1 MEAVLKLPRQIAIRL
16 HSSPLLLALAL
27 APMAV
32 IVVMVAVLVWIS
44 FQTGMVGTPKA
55 VYTFGNYSEILGDAF
70 VLRVVWNT
78 LVFTV
83 ATTFTALALGLPIA
97 WLTERTTLP
106 AKGLVYTI
114 MTLGLL
120 IPGIYTAM
128 GWTFIAHARI
138 GFLNRWLMDIFAL
151 SEGPINIATPVGMGF
166 VQGLNLT
173 ALAFIL
179 TAQMFRAMNP
189 SLEEAAK
196 IHGMSFLGTVRRI
209 TLPLAFPAILAAM
222 IYMLTIGIAT
232 FDVPAIIG
240 LGNRIYMLSTYV
252 YLKANPPDSGLPQH
266 GITAALGT
274 LMILLALLLTW
285 WYSQVLKQGHRYEVV
300 TGKGYRPALID
311 LGRWSIVAW
320 GLIALYFLGTKLIP
334 LLLIAYAAFTPYLA
348 PPSWDML
355 GKLSLAGF
363 YNLNWDLF
371 WRGLYNTVLLVV
383 TVPLITLLLAFSI
396 SWLIVRSQSR
406 LRYALEFGAFLPH
419 ALPEVIMAVAA
430 LLLALFVLPKFIPL
444 YGSVWL
450 IAIVYVISRLAFAT
464 RALNSSLLQIHK
476 ELEEAAYTAGLS
488 PVRTSW
494 RILVPLLR
502 PTLMSVWIWSAILV
516 YRELTIAVFLI
527 GQESVTL
534 PAVIWSYWF
543 SGAINQA
550 AAVTLLMTA
559 VLTPLILIFWWFG
572 RRQMMAES

>member
-1 MEAVLKLPRQIAIRL
+1 MEAVLRMPRLIATRLRASPMLLMLAALP
-16 HSSPLLLALAL
+16 
-27 APMAV
+27 MFV
-32 IVVMVAVLVWIS
+32 ILGLVVALVWIS
-44 FQTGMVGTPKA
+44 FQTGIVGTPNA
-55 VYTFGNYSEILGDAF
+55 TYTLANYAEIFGDPF
-70 VLRVVWNT
+70 VLKVFWNT
-78 LVFTV
+78 IIFTLS
-83 ATTFTALALGLPIA
+83 TTFTALAIGLPIS
-97 WLTERTTLP
+97 WLTERTRLP
-106 AKGLVYTI
+106 GKGLVYTI

-128 GWTFIAHARI
+128 GWTFIAHVRI
-138 GFLNRWLMDIFAL
+138 GFLNRWLMEVFSLDQ
-151 SEGPINIATPVGMGF
+151 GPINIATPVGMGF

-196 IHGMSFLGTVRRI
+196 IHGLSFIGTLRRV

-266 GITAALGT
+266 GVTAALGT
-274 LMILLALLLTW
+274 VMILLALLLTW
-285 WYSQVLKQGHRYEVV
+285 WYGQMLRQGHRYEVV

-311 LGRWSIVAW
+311 LGGWSVVAW
-320 GLIALYFLGTKLIP
+320 FFIALYFLATKLIP

-348 PPSWDML
+348 PPSYEML
-355 GKLSLAGF
+355 SKMSLAGF

-371 WRGLYNTVLLVV
+371 WRGLYNTVLLVL
-383 TVPLITLLLAFSI
+383 TVPLITLLLSFSI
-396 SWLIVRSQSR
+396 SWLIVRSRSR
-406 LRYALEFGAFLPH
+406 LRYLLEFGAFLPH
-419 ALPEVIMAVAA
+419 ALPEVIMAIGA
-430 LLLALFVLPKFIPL
+430 LLVALFVLPKIIPL

-450 IAIVYVISRLAFAT
+450 IAIVYVISRIAFAT
-464 RALNSSLLQIHK
+464 RALNSSLLQIHR

-488 PVRTSW
+488 PMRTSW

-516 YRELTIAVFLI
+516 YRELTVAVFLI
-527 GQESVTL
+527 SQENITL

-543 SGAINQA
+543 SGATNQA

-572 RRQMMAES
+572 RRQLMPES

>member
-1 MEAVLKLPRQIAIRL
+1 MEAVLRMPRMLAIRL
-16 HSSPLLLALAL
+16 RTSPLLLTLAAL
-27 APMAV
+27 PMLV
-32 IVVMVAVLVWIS
+32 ILTLVVVLIWIS
-44 FQTGMVGTPKA
+44 FQTGIVGTA
-55 VYTFGNYSEILGDAF
+55 NATYTTKNYAEILGDPF
-70 VLRVVWNT
+70 VLKVFWNT
-78 LVFTV
+78 VVFTL
-83 ATTFTALALGLPIA
+83 ATTFTALAIGLPIA
-97 WLTERTTLP
+97 WLTERTSMP
-106 AKGLVYTI
+106 GKGLVYTI

-128 GWTFIAHARI
+128 GWTFIAHVRI
-138 GFLNRWLMDIFAL
+138 GFLNRWLMDVFAL
-151 SEGPINIATPVGMGF
+151 DRGPINIATPVGMGF

-196 IHGMSFLGTVRRI
+196 VHGMSFVGTMRRI

-274 LMILLALLLTW
+274 LMILVALLLTW
-285 WYSQVLKQGHRYEVV
+285 WYSQVLRQGHRYEVV
-300 TGKGYRPALID
+300 TGKGYRPALIN
-311 LGRWSIVAW
+311 LGGWSFLAW
-320 GLIALYFLGTKLIP
+320 IFIALYFLATKLIP
-334 LLLIAYAAFTPYLA
+334 LLLIAYAAFVPYLA
-348 PPSWDML
+348 PPSFEMFS
-355 GKLSLAGF
+355 KMSLSSF
-363 YNLNWDLF
+363 YNLNWELF

-383 TVPLITLLLAFSI
+383 SVPLITLLLAFCI
-396 SWLIVRSQSR
+396 SWLIVRSRSR
-406 LRYALEFGAFLPH
+406 LRYVLEFGAFLPH
-419 ALPEVIMAVAA
+419 ALPEVIMAIGA
-430 LLLALFVLPKFIPL
+430 LLLALFMLPKFIPL

-450 IAIVYVISRLAFAT
+450 IAIVYVIARLAFAT
-464 RALNSSLLQIHK
+464 RALNSSLLQIHR

-502 PTLMSVWIWSAILV
+502 PTLMSIWIWTAILV
-516 YRELTIAVFLI
+516 YRELTVAVFLVS
-527 GQESVTL
+527 QESITL

-572 RRQMMAES
+572 RRQLMPES

>member
-1 MEAVLKLPRQIAIRL
+1 MEAVLRMPRLIATRLRASPMLLMLAALP
-16 HSSPLLLALAL
+16 
-27 APMAV
+27 MFV
-32 IVVMVAVLVWIS
+32 ILGLVVALVWMS
-44 FQTGMVGTPKA
+44 FQTGIVGTPNA
-55 VYTFGNYSEILGDAF
+55 TYTLANYAEIFGDPF
-70 VLRVVWNT
+70 VLKVFWNT
-78 LVFTV
+78 IIFTLS
-83 ATTFTALALGLPIA
+83 TTFTALAIGLPIS
-97 WLTERTTLP
+97 WLTERTRL
-106 AKGLVYTI
+106 AGKGLVYTI

-128 GWTFIAHARI
+128 GWTFIAHVRI
-138 GFLNRWLMDIFAL
+138 GFLNRWLMDVFSL
-151 SEGPINIATPVGMGF
+151 DQGPINIATPVGMGF

-196 IHGMSFLGTVRRI
+196 IHGLSFIGTLRRV

-266 GITAALGT
+266 GVTAALGT
-274 LMILLALLLTW
+274 VMVFLALLLTW
-285 WYSQVLKQGHRYEVV
+285 WYGQMLRQGHRYEVV

-311 LGRWSIVAW
+311 LGGWSVVAW
-320 GLIALYFLGTKLIP
+320 FFIALFFLAAILIP

-348 PPSWDML
+348 PPSYEML
-355 GKLSLAGF
+355 SKMSLAGF

-371 WRGLYNTVLLVV
+371 WRGLYNTVLLVL
-383 TVPLITLLLAFSI
+383 TVPLITLLLSFSI
-396 SWLIVRSQSR
+396 SWLIVRSRSR
-406 LRYALEFGAFLPH
+406 LRYLLEFGAFLPH
-419 ALPEVIMAVAA
+419 ALPEVIMAIGA
-430 LLLALFVLPKFIPL
+430 LLVALFVLPKIIPL

-450 IAIVYVISRLAFAT
+450 IAIVYVISRIAFAT
-464 RALNSSLLQIHK
+464 RALNSSLLQIHR

-488 PVRTSW
+488 PMRTSW

-516 YRELTIAVFLI
+516 YRELTVAVFLI
-527 GQESVTL
+527 SQENITL

-543 SGAINQA
+543 SGATNQA

-572 RRQMMAES
+572 RRQLMPES

>member
-1 MEAVLKLPRQIAIRL
+1 MEAVLRMPRAISLRL
-16 HSSPLLLALAL
+16 RTSPVLLALAIL
-27 APMAV
+27 PMLV
-32 IVVMVAVLVWIS
+32 IVILVSVLVWIS
-44 FQTGMVGTPKA
+44 FQTGIVGTPNA
-55 VYTFGNYSEILGDAF
+55 SYTLNNYVEILGERF
-70 VLRVVWNT
+70 VLKVLWNT
-78 LVFTV
+78 VIFTL
-83 ATTFTALALGLPIA
+83 ATTATALVLGLPIA
-97 WLTERTTLP
+97 WLTERTSLP
-106 AKGLVYTI
+106 GKGLVYTI

-128 GWTFIAHARI
+128 GWTFIAHVRI
-138 GFLNRWLMDIFAL
+138 GLLNRWLMDTFGLA
-151 SEGPINIATPVGMGF
+151 EGPINIATPVGMGF

-189 SLEEAAK
+189 ALEEAAK
-196 IHGMSFLGTVRRI
+196 IHGMSFLGTARRI
-209 TLPLAFPAILAAM
+209 TLPLAFPAILAAT

-252 YLKANPPDSGLPQH
+252 YLKANPPDSGMPQY

-274 LMILLALLLTW
+274 LMIGVALLLTW
-285 WYSQVLKQGHRYEVV
+285 WYSQVLRQGHRYQVI
-300 TGKGYRPALID
+300 TGKGYRPQLIQ
-311 LGRWSIVAW
+311 LGNWAILAW
-320 GLIALYFLGTKLIP
+320 VFIALYFVASKLTP
-334 LLLIAYAAFTPYLA
+334 LLLIAYAAFVPYLA
-348 PPSWDML
+348 PPSYEMF
-355 GKLSLAGF
+355 GKMTLAGF

-371 WRGLYNTVLLVV
+371 WRGLQNTLLLVV
-383 TVPLITLLLAFSI
+383 TVPLVTLLLAFSI
-396 SWLIVRSQSR
+396 SWLIVRSRHR

-419 ALPEVIMAVAA
+419 ALPEVILAIGA
-430 LLLALFVLPKFIPL
+430 LLLALFVLQGIVPL

-516 YRELTIAVFLI
+516 YRELTVAVFLI
-527 GQESVTL
+527 SQDSVTL

-550 AAVTLLMTA
+550 AVVTLLMTLA
-559 VLTPLILIFWWFG
+559 LTPLILVFWWFG
-572 RRQMMAES
+572 RRQIVPES

>member
-1 MEAVLKLPRQIAIRL
+1 MEAVLRMPRQFVIRL
-16 HSSPLLLALAL
+16 RTSPLLLTLAV
-27 APMAV
+27 APMLV
-32 IVVMVAVLVWIS
+32 ILVLVAALVWIS
-44 FQTGMVGTPKA
+44 FQTGVVGTPKA
-55 VYTFGNYSEILGDAF
+55 VYTLKNYTDILGDPF
-70 VLRVVWNT
+70 VLKVFWNT
-78 LVFTV
+78 LIFTL

-97 WLTERTTLP
+97 WLTERTTMP
-106 AKGLVYTI
+106 GKGLVYTI

-128 GWTFIAHARI
+128 GWTFIAHVRI
-138 GFLNRWLMDIFAL
+138 GFLNRWLMDLFAL
-151 SEGPINIATPVGMGF
+151 EQGPINIATPAGMGL

-196 IHGMSFLGTVRRI
+196 IHGMSFRGTVRRI
-209 TLPLAFPAILAAM
+209 TLPLAFPAILAAI

-252 YLKANPPDSGLPQH
+252 YLKANPPDSGMPQH
-266 GITAALGT
+266 GVTAALGT
-274 LMILLALLLTW
+274 VMILLALLLTW
-285 WYSQVLKQGHRYEVV
+285 WYSQVLRQGHRYEVV

-311 LGRWSIVAW
+311 LGRWSALAW
-320 GLIALYFLGTKLIP
+320 GLIALYFLATKLIP

-348 PPSWDML
+348 PPSWEML
-355 GKLSLAGF
+355 GKLSLDGF
-363 YNLNWDLF
+363 HNLNWDLF

-396 SWLIVRSQSR
+396 SWLIVRSRSR
-406 LRYALEFGAFLPH
+406 MRYVLEFGAFLPH
-419 ALPEVIMAVAA
+419 ALPEVIMAIGA
-430 LLLALFVLPKFIPL
+430 LLLALFVLPKFMPL

-488 PVRTSW
+488 TVRTSW

-516 YRELTIAVFLI
+516 YRELTVAVFLI
-527 GQESVTL
+527 SQESITL

-550 AAVTLLMTA
+550 AAVTLLMTV

-572 RRQMMAES
+572 RRQLMPES

>member
-1 MEAVLKLPRQIAIRL
+1 MEAVLRMPRLLALRL
-16 HSSPLLLALAL
+16 RTSPLLLALAAL
-27 APMAV
+27 PMLV
-32 IVVMVAVLVWIS
+32 IVVLVAALIWIS
-44 FQTGMVGTPKA
+44 FQTGIVGTPSA
-55 VYTFGNYSEILGDAF
+55 TYTLKNYREILGDPF
-70 VLRVVWNT
+70 VLKVFWNT
-78 LVFTV
+78 LIFTL
-83 ATTFTALALGLPIA
+83 ATTLTALALGLPIA
-97 WLTERTTLP
+97 WLTERTTMP

-128 GWTFIAHARI
+128 GWTFIAHVRI
-138 GFLNRWLMDIFAL
+138 GFLNRWLMDAFGL
-151 SEGPINIATPVGMGF
+151 EQGPINIATPAGMGF

-196 IHGMSFLGTVRRI
+196 IHGMSMAGTVRRI

-274 LMILLALLLTW
+274 VMILLALLLTW
-285 WYSQVLKQGHRYEVV
+285 WYSQVLRQGHRYEVV

-311 LGRWSIVAW
+311 LGGWSALAW
-320 GLIALYFLGTKLIP
+320 VLIALYFLATKLIP

-348 PPSWDML
+348 PPSYEML
-355 GKLSLAGF
+355 GKLTLAGF
-363 YNLNWDLF
+363 HNLNLDLF

-383 TVPLITLLLAFSI
+383 TVPLATLLLAFSI
-396 SWLIVRSQSR
+396 SWLIVRSRSR
-406 LRYALEFGAFLPH
+406 LRYLLEFGAFLPH
-419 ALPEVIMAVAA
+419 ALPEVIMAIGA

-464 RALNSSLLQIHK
+464 RALNSSLLQIHR

-488 PVRTSW
+488 PARTSW

-502 PTLMSVWIWSAILV
+502 PALMSVWIWSAILV
-516 YRELTIAVFLI
+516 YRELTVAVFLI
-527 GQESVTL
+527 SQENITL

-543 SGAINQA
+543 SGATNQA

-559 VLTPLILIFWWFG
+559 VLTPLILVFWWFG
-572 RRQMMAES
+572 RRQLMPES

>member
-1 MEAVLKLPRQIAIRL
+1 MEAVLRMPRQFVIRL
-16 HSSPLLLALAL
+16 RTSPILLALAL
-27 APMAV
+27 APMLV
-32 IVVMVAVLVWIS
+32 ILIMVVALVWIS
-44 FQTGMVGTPKA
+44 FQTGVVGTPKA
-55 VYTFGNYSEILGDAF
+55 TYTLNNYTDILGDPF
-70 VLRVVWNT
+70 VLKVVWNT
-78 LVFTV
+78 LVFTL

-97 WLTERTTLP
+97 WLTERTTMP
-106 AKGLVYTI
+106 GKGLVYTI

-138 GFLNRWLMDIFAL
+138 GFLNLWLMDAFGLAQ
-151 SEGPINIATPVGMGF
+151 GPINIATPVGMGF

-196 IHGMSFLGTVRRI
+196 IHGMSFAGTVRRI
-209 TLPLAFPAILAAM
+209 TLPLAFPAILAAF

-266 GITAALGT
+266 GVTAALGT
-274 LMILLALLLTW
+274 MMILLALLLTW
-285 WYSQVLKQGHRYEVV
+285 WYSQVLRQGHRYEVV
-300 TGKGYRPALID
+300 TGKGYRPQLLE
-311 LGRWSIVAW
+311 LGRWYVFAW
-320 GLIALYFLGTKLIP
+320 GLIALYFLATKLIP
-334 LLLIAYAAFTPYLA
+334 LLLIAYAAFTPYMA
-348 PPSWDML
+348 PPSWEML
-355 GKLSLAGF
+355 GKLSFAGF
-363 YNLNWDLF
+363 HNLNWDLF

-396 SWLIVRSQSR
+396 SWLIVRSRSQM
-406 LRYALEFGAFLPH
+406 RYVLEFGAFLPH
-419 ALPEVIMAVAA
+419 ALPEVIMAIAA
-430 LLLALFVLPKFIPL
+430 LLLALFVLPKFLPL

-488 PVRTSW
+488 TVRTSW

-516 YRELTIAVFLI
+516 YRELTVAVFLL

-550 AAVTLLMTA
+550 SAVTLLMTV
-559 VLTPLILIFWWFG
+559 VLTPLILVFWWFG
-572 RRQMMAES
+572 RRQLMPES

>member
-1 MEAVLKLPRQIAIRL
+1 MEAVLKMPRQFVIRL
-16 HSSPLLLALAL
+16 RTSPLLLTLAV
-27 APMAV
+27 APMLV
-32 IVVMVAVLVWIS
+32 ILVLVAALVWIS
-44 FQTGMVGTPKA
+44 FQTGVVGTPKA
-55 VYTFGNYSEILGDAF
+55 VYTLKNYTDILGDPF
-70 VLRVVWNT
+70 VLKVFWNT
-78 LVFTV
+78 LIFTL

-97 WLTERTTLP
+97 WLTERTTMP
-106 AKGLVYTI
+106 GKGLVYTI

-128 GWTFIAHARI
+128 GWTFIAHVRI
-138 GFLNRWLMDIFAL
+138 GFLNRWLMDLFAL
-151 SEGPINIATPVGMGF
+151 EQGPINIATPAGMGL

-196 IHGMSFLGTVRRI
+196 IHGMSFRGTVRRI
-209 TLPLAFPAILAAM
+209 TLPLAFPAILAAI

-252 YLKANPPDSGLPQH
+252 YLKANPPDSGMPQH
-266 GITAALGT
+266 GVTAALGT
-274 LMILLALLLTW
+274 VMILLALLLTW
-285 WYSQVLKQGHRYEVV
+285 WYSQVLRQGHRYEVV

-311 LGRWSIVAW
+311 LGRWSALAW
-320 GLIALYFLGTKLIP
+320 GLIALYFLATKLIP

-348 PPSWDML
+348 PPSWEML
-355 GKLSLAGF
+355 GKLSLDGF
-363 YNLNWDLF
+363 HNLNWDLF
-371 WRGLYNTVLLVV
+371 WRGLYNTVLLVI

-396 SWLIVRSQSR
+396 SWLIVRSRSR
-406 LRYALEFGAFLPH
+406 MRYVLEFGAFLPH
-419 ALPEVIMAVAA
+419 ALPEVIMAIGA
-430 LLLALFVLPKFIPL
+430 LLLALFVLPKFMPL

-488 PVRTSW
+488 TVRTSW

-516 YRELTIAVFLI
+516 YRELTVAVFLI
-527 GQESVTL
+527 SQESITL

-550 AAVTLLMTA
+550 AAVTLLMTV

-572 RRQMMAES
+572 RRQLMPES

>member
-1 MEAVLKLPRQIAIRL
+1 MEAVLRLPRLLVFRL
-16 HSSPLLLALAL
+16 RTSPLLLALAAL
-27 APMAV
+27 PMLV
-32 IVVMVAVLVWIS
+32 IVVLVAALVWIS
-44 FQTGMVGTPKA
+44 FQTGIIGTPDA
-55 VYTFGNYSEILGDAF
+55 SYTLNNYAEILGEPF
-70 VLRVVWNT
+70 VLKVFWNT
-78 LVFTV
+78 VVFTL
-83 ATTFTALALGLPIA
+83 ATTLTALVLGLPIA
-97 WLTERTTLP
+97 WLTERTSMP
-106 AKGLVYTI
+106 GKGLVYTI

-128 GWTFIAHARI
+128 GWTFIAHVRI
-138 GFLNRWLMDIFAL
+138 GFLNRWLMDSFGL
-151 SEGPINIATPVGMGF
+151 TEGPINIATPVGMGF

-189 SLEEAAK
+189 ALEEAAK
-196 IHGMSFLGTVRRI
+196 IHGMSFVGTARRI
-209 TLPLAFPAILAAM
+209 TLPLAFPAILAAV

-274 LMILLALLLTW
+274 LMILVALLLTW
-285 WYSQVLKQGHRYEVV
+285 WYSQVLRQGHRYEVV
-300 TGKGYRPALID
+300 TGKGYRPTLVP
-311 LGRWSIVAW
+311 LGRWSILAW
-320 GLIALYFLGTKLIP
+320 AFIALYFLASKLIP
-334 LLLIAYAAFTPYLA
+334 LLLIAYAAFVPYLA
-348 PPSWDML
+348 PPSFEML
-355 GKLSLAGF
+355 GKLTLAGF
-363 YNLNWDLF
+363 YKLNWDLF
-371 WRGLYNTVLLVV
+371 WRGLYNTALLVI
-383 TVPLITLLLAFSI
+383 TVPLVTLLLAFSI
-396 SWLIVRSQSR
+396 SWLIVRSRSR
-406 LRYALEFGAFLPH
+406 LRYALEFGAFVPH
-419 ALPEVIMAVAA
+419 ALPEVILAVGA
-430 LLLALFVLPKFIPL
+430 LLLALFVIQGIVPL

-464 RALNSSLLQIHK
+464 RALNSSLLQIHR

-502 PTLMSVWIWSAILV
+502 STLMSVWIWSAILV
-516 YRELTIAVFLI
+516 YRELTVAVFLI
-527 GQESVTL
+527 SQDSVTL

-550 AAVTLLMTA
+550 AAVTLLMTL
-559 VLTPLILIFWWFG
+559 VLTPLVLVFWWFG
-572 RRQMMAES
+572 RRQLVPAS

>member
-1 MEAVLKLPRQIAIRL
+1 MEAVLRMPRAISLRLRTSPVLLGLAILPML
-16 HSSPLLLALAL
+16 
-27 APMAV
+27 V
-32 IVVMVAVLVWIS
+32 IVILVSVLVWIS
-44 FQTGMVGTPKA
+44 FQTGIVGTPNA
-55 VYTFGNYSEILGDAF
+55 SYTLHNYVEILGERF
-70 VLRVVWNT
+70 VLKVLWNT
-78 LVFTV
+78 VVFTL
-83 ATTFTALALGLPIA
+83 ATTATALVLGLPIA
-97 WLTERTTLP
+97 WLTERTSLP
-106 AKGLVYTI
+106 GKGLVYTI

-128 GWTFIAHARI
+128 GWIFIAHVRI
-138 GFLNRWLMDIFAL
+138 GLLNRWLMDTFGLA
-151 SEGPINIATPVGMGF
+151 EGPINIATPVGMGF

-173 ALAFIL
+173 PLAFIL

-189 SLEEAAK
+189 ALEEAAK
-196 IHGMSFLGTVRRI
+196 IHGMSFLGTARRI
-209 TLPLAFPAILAAM
+209 TLPLAFPAILAAT

-252 YLKANPPDSGLPQH
+252 YLKANPPDSGIPQY

-274 LMILLALLLTW
+274 LMIGVAVLLTW
-285 WYSQVLKQGHRYEVV
+285 WYSQVLRQGHRYQVI
-300 TGKGYRPALID
+300 TGKGYRPQLIQ
-311 LGRWSIVAW
+311 LGNWAILAW
-320 GLIALYFLGTKLIP
+320 VFIALYFVASKLTP
-334 LLLIAYAAFTPYLA
+334 LLLIAYAAFVPYLA
-348 PPSWDML
+348 PPSYEML
-355 GKLSLAGF
+355 GKMTLAGF

-371 WRGLYNTVLLVV
+371 WRGLHNTLLLVV
-383 TVPLITLLLAFSI
+383 TVPLVTLMLAFSI
-396 SWLIVRSQSR
+396 SWLIFRSRNR
-406 LRYALEFGAFLPH
+406 LLYALEFGAFLPH
-419 ALPEVIMAVAA
+419 ALPEVILAIGA
-430 LLLALFVLPKFIPL
+430 LLLALFVLQGIVPL

-516 YRELTIAVFLI
+516 YRELTVAVFLI
-527 GQESVTL
+527 SQDSVTL

-550 AAVTLLMTA
+550 AAVTLLMTLA
-559 VLTPLILIFWWFG
+559 LTPLILVFWWFG
-572 RRQMMAES
+572 RRQIVPES

>member
-1 MEAVLKLPRQIAIRL
+1 MEAVLRLPRLFLIRL
-16 HSSPLLLALAL
+16 RTSPLLLTLAAL
-27 APMAV
+27 PMFV
-32 IVVMVAVLVWIS
+32 ILVLVAVLVWIS
-44 FQTGMVGTPKA
+44 FQTGIVWTPSA
-55 VYTFGNYSEILGDAF
+55 TYTLNNYSEILGDPF
-70 VLRVVWNT
+70 VLKVFWNT
-78 LVFTV
+78 IVFTLS
-83 ATTFTALALGLPIA
+83 TTFTALVLGLPIA
-97 WLTERTTLP
+97 WLTERTTMP
-106 AKGLVYTI
+106 GKGLIYTI

-128 GWTFIAHARI
+128 GWTFIAHVRI
-138 GFLNRWLMDIFAL
+138 GFLNRWLMDSFGFDQ
-151 SEGPINIATPVGMGF
+151 GPINIATPVGMGF

-196 IHGMSFLGTVRRI
+196 VHGMSFVGTVRRI
-209 TLPLAFPAILAAM
+209 TLPLAFPAILAAF
-222 IYMLTIGIAT
+222 IYMFTIGLAT

-274 LMILLALLLTW
+274 MMIILALLLTW
-285 WYSQVLKQGHRYEVV
+285 WYSQVLRQGHRYEVI
-300 TGKGYRPALID
+300 TGKGYRPALLH
-311 LGRWSIVAW
+311 LGRWSIAAW
-320 GLIALYFLGTKLIP
+320 ALIALYFLATKLIP
-334 LLLIAYAAFTPYLA
+334 LLLIAYAAFVPYLA
-348 PPSWDML
+348 PPSFEMF
-355 GKLSLAGF
+355 GKMSLAGF

-371 WRGLYNTVLLVV
+371 WRGLYNTILLVV
-383 TVPLITLLLAFSI
+383 AVPLVTLILAFSV
-396 SWLIVRSQSR
+396 SWLIVRSRSG
-406 LRYALEFGAFLPH
+406 LRYILEFGAFLPH
-419 ALPEVIMAVAA
+419 ALPEVILAIGA
-430 LLLALFVLPKFIPL
+430 LLLALFVLQGVLPL

-488 PVRTSW
+488 TVRTSW
-494 RILVPLLR
+494 RIVVPLLR

-516 YRELTIAVFLI
+516 YRELTVAVFLI
-527 GQESVTL
+527 SQESITL

-543 SGAINQA
+543 SGATTEA
-550 AAVTLLMTA
+550 AAVTLLMTL

-572 RRQMMAES
+572 RRQLMPES

>member
-1 MEAVLKLPRQIAIRL
+1 MEAVLRLPRLVALRL
-16 HSSPLLLALAL
+16 RTSPLLLSLAAL
-27 APMAV
+27 PMLV
-32 IVVMVAVLVWIS
+32 ILVLVAVLVWIS
-44 FQTGMVGTPKA
+44 FQTGIVGTPSA
-55 VYTFGNYSEILGDAF
+55 TYTLNNYAEILGDPF
-70 VLRVVWNT
+70 VLKVFWNT
-78 LVFTV
+78 VIFTL
-83 ATTFTALALGLPIA
+83 ATTFTALAIGLPIA
-97 WLTERTTLP
+97 WLTERTSMP
-106 AKGLVYTI
+106 GKGLVYTI

-128 GWTFIAHARI
+128 GWTFIAHVRI
-138 GFLNRWLMDIFAL
+138 GFLNRWLMDVLAL
-151 SEGPINIATPVGMGF
+151 DQGPINIATPVGMGF

-196 IHGMSFLGTVRRI
+196 IHGMSFAGTLRRI

-274 LMILLALLLTW
+274 VMILVALLLTW
-285 WYSQVLKQGHRYEVV
+285 WYSQVLRQGHRYEVI
-300 TGKGYRPALID
+300 TGKGYRPALIN
-311 LGRWSIVAW
+311 LGRWSIAAW
-320 GLIALYFLGTKLIP
+320 AFIALYFFATKLIP
-334 LLLIAYAAFTPYLA
+334 LLLIAYAAFVPYLA
-348 PPSWDML
+348 PPSFEMFE
-355 GKLSLAGF
+355 KMSLAGF

-371 WRGLYNTVLLVV
+371 WRGLYNTVLLVIS
-383 TVPLITLLLAFSI
+383 VPLVTLLLAFSI
-396 SWLIVRSQSR
+396 SWLIVRSRSR
-406 LRYALEFGAFLPH
+406 LRYVLEFGAFLPH
-419 ALPEVIMAVAA
+419 ALPEVILAIGA
-430 LLLALFVLPKFIPL
+430 LLLALFVLRGMIPL

-450 IAIVYVISRLAFAT
+450 IAIVYVISRIAFAT

-502 PTLMSVWIWSAILV
+502 PTLMSIWIWSAILV
-516 YRELTIAVFLI
+516 YRELTVAVFLI
-527 GQESVTL
+527 SQESITL

-543 SGAINQA
+543 SGATTEA
-550 AAVTLLMTA
+550 AAVTLLMTV

-572 RRQMMAES
+572 RRQLMPES

>member
-1 MEAVLKLPRQIAIRL
+1 MEAVLRMPRQFAIRL
-16 HSSPLLLALAL
+16 RTSPLLLTLAL
-27 APMAV
+27 VPMLV
-32 IVVMVAVLVWIS
+32 ILVMVVALVWIS
-44 FQTGMVGTPKA
+44 FQTGVVGTPKA
-55 VYTFGNYSEILGDAF
+55 TYTLKNYTEILGDPF
-70 VLRVVWNT
+70 VLKVFWNT
-78 LVFTV
+78 LIFTL

-106 AKGLVYTI
+106 GKGLVYTI

-128 GWTFIAHARI
+128 GWTFIAHVRI
-138 GFLNRWLMDIFAL
+138 GFLNRWLMDVFAL
-151 SEGPINIATPVGMGF
+151 EQGPINIATPVGMGL

-196 IHGMSFLGTVRRI
+196 IHGMSFVGTVRRI

-222 IYMLTIGIAT
+222 IYMLTIGLAT

-266 GITAALGT
+266 GVTAALGT
-274 LMILLALLLTW
+274 VMILLALLLTW
-285 WYSQVLKQGHRYEVV
+285 WYSQVLRQGHRYEVV
-300 TGKGYRPALID
+300 TGKGYRPALLD
-311 LGRWSIVAW
+311 LGRWSVLAW
-320 GLIALYFLGTKLIP
+320 GLIALYFLATKLIP

-348 PPSWDML
+348 PPSWEML

-371 WRGLYNTVLLVV
+371 WRGLYNTVLLVI

-396 SWLIVRSQSR
+396 SWLIVRSRSR
-406 LRYALEFGAFLPH
+406 MRYVLEFGAFLPH
-419 ALPEVIMAVAA
+419 ALPEVIMAIGA

-488 PVRTSW
+488 TVRTSW

-516 YRELTIAVFLI
+516 YRELTVAVFLI
-527 GQESVTL
+527 SQESVTL

-543 SGAINQA
+543 SGAINEA
-550 AAVTLLMTA
+550 AAVTLLMTV
-559 VLTPLILIFWWFG
+559 VLTPLILVFWWFG
-572 RRQMMAES
+572 RRQLMPES

>member
-1 MEAVLKLPRQIAIRL
+1 MEAVLRLPRLFLIRL
-16 HSSPLLLALAL
+16 RTSPLLLTLAAL
-27 APMAV
+27 PMFV
-32 IVVMVAVLVWIS
+32 ILVLVAVLVWIS
-44 FQTGMVGTPKA
+44 FQTGIVGTPSA
-55 VYTFGNYSEILGDAF
+55 TYTLNNYSEILGDPF
-70 VLRVVWNT
+70 VLKVFWNT
-78 LVFTV
+78 IVFTLS
-83 ATTFTALALGLPIA
+83 TTFTALVLGLPIA
-97 WLTERTTLP
+97 WLTERTTMP
-106 AKGLVYTI
+106 GKGLIYTI

-128 GWTFIAHARI
+128 GWTFIAHVRI
-138 GFLNRWLMDIFAL
+138 GFLNRWLMDSFGFDQ
-151 SEGPINIATPVGMGF
+151 GPINIATPVGMGF

-196 IHGMSFLGTVRRI
+196 IHGMSFVATVRRI
-209 TLPLAFPAILAAM
+209 TLPLAFPAILAAF
-222 IYMLTIGIAT
+222 IYMFTIGLAT

-274 LMILLALLLTW
+274 MMIILALLLTW
-285 WYSQVLKQGHRYEVV
+285 WYSQVLRQGHRYEVI
-300 TGKGYRPALID
+300 TGKGYRPALLQ
-311 LGRWSIVAW
+311 LGRWSIAAW
-320 GLIALYFLGTKLIP
+320 ALIALYFLATKLIP
-334 LLLIAYAAFTPYLA
+334 LLLIAYAAFVPYLA
-348 PPSWDML
+348 PPSFEMF
-355 GKLSLAGF
+355 GKMSLAGF

-371 WRGLYNTVLLVV
+371 WRGLYNTILLVV
-383 TVPLITLLLAFSI
+383 AVPLVTLILAFSV
-396 SWLIVRSQSR
+396 SWLIVRSRSG
-406 LRYALEFGAFLPH
+406 LRYILEFGAFLPH
-419 ALPEVIMAVAA
+419 ALPEVILAIGA
-430 LLLALFVLPKFIPL
+430 LLLALFVLQGVLPL

-488 PVRTSW
+488 TVRTSW
-494 RILVPLLR
+494 RIVVPLLR

-516 YRELTIAVFLI
+516 YRELTVAVFLI
-527 GQESVTL
+527 SQESITL

-543 SGAINQA
+543 SGATTEA
-550 AAVTLLMTA
+550 AAVTLLMTL

-572 RRQMMAES
+572 RRQLMPES